1 MKLKTS
7 KDTYEIVR
15 ANHEN
20 GKLNIVFE
28 NQSCEAL
35 QDIFRSKMIWHDWRF
50 MTMMSG
56 SALSRSMWCLNVWC
70 LRIIMRR

>member
-7 KDTYEIVR
+7 KDTYEIVS

-28 NQSCEAL
+28 NQSCESL
-35 QDIFRSKMIWHDWRF
+35 QDIFRSKMIWHGWRF
-50 MTMMSG
+50 MIMMSG
-56 SALSRSMWCLNVWC
+56 PALSLSMWCLNVWC